1 MDFEDVVGDLIG
13 NKILAIVLAIIA
25 LVILVVGMV
34 AIWLYG
40 YMTALIYAIV
50 TLIILFALQKMNLL
64 DAKEYPW
71 LIVLPFGAFVGGV
84 IIEKGRLFNINLDAF
99 AVRPLTSYA
108 NGTQAIISPMFLV
121 AVLIVVGLAVG
132 LIAED

>member
-1 MDFEDVVGDLIG
+1 MEFEDLVGDLIG
-13 NKILAIVLAIIA
+13 NKILAVALAVIVF
-25 LVILVVGMV
+25 VILIVGILV
-34 AIWLYG
+34 TWLYG
-40 YMTALIYAIV
+40 YMTAVIYAIA

-64 DAKEYPW
+64 DAKECPW
-71 LIVLPFGAFVGGV
+71 LILLPFGAFVGGV
-84 IIEKGRLFNINLDAF
+84 IVEKGRVFNINLDAF

-121 AVLIVVGLAVG
+121 AVVIVVCLAVG